1 MTESTPKPPL
11 AGLKAELKA
20 FADDLGGW
28 VGDGVR
34 RLGGAERRALVLRFG
49 YWAVQ
54 KHGLG
59 DAELRA
65 WIGDLGA
72 DGLEALV
79 DQLARFCADFEL
91 DLAWLVDGDLTD
103 WPSLEAGV
111 RQLATH
117 YCLACKSAVDAD
129 EALQQFRR
137 RRLWQH
143 KLKAAT

>member
-11 AGLKAELKA
+11 AGLKAELKS

-34 RLGGAERRALVLRFG
+34 RLGGAERRALVVRFG

-54 KHGLG
+54 QDGLG

-65 WIGDLGA
+65 WIADLGA
-72 DGLEALV
+72 DGLAALT

-91 DLAWLVDGDLTD
+91 DLAWLVDGELADR
-103 WPSLEAGV
+103 PSLEVAV
-111 RQLATH
+111 RRLATH
-117 YCLACKSAVDAD
+117 YCFACKSAVDAD

-137 RRLWQH
+137 RRRWLH
-143 KLKAAT
+143 HLKAAT